1 MEDQEPMTPEGLAS
15 LREELQRLRGPE
27 RTKIS
32 AEIGVAL
39 EHGDLKENAEYHAA
53 KEKQGM
59 MEARIKEL
67 KGLTSHA
74 EVIDISKIA
83 KSDRVIF
90 GATVTL
96 LDLDTDEEK
105 TVRIVGHQEADAKA
119 NKISFRSPIAR
130 SVMGKKEGDEVIIVT
145 PGGKKTVE
153 IMEVEYIG

>member
-1 MEDQEPMTPEGLAS
+1 MEDQEPMTPEGLDS
-15 LREELQRLRGPE
+15 LRKELQRLRGPE

-32 AEIGVAL
+32 EEIGRAL

-59 MEARIKEL
+59 MEARITEL

-96 LDLDTDEEK
+96 LDLDSDEEK
-105 TVRIVGHQEADAKA
+105 TVRIVGHQEADAKLD
-119 NKISFRSPIAR
+119 KISFRSPVAKSII
-130 SVMGKKEGDEVIIVT
+130 GKKEGDEVVIRT
-145 PGGKKTVE
+145 PGGNKTVE

>member
-1 MEDQEPMTPEGLAS
+1 MEDQEPMTPEGLDK
-15 LREELQRLRGPE
+15 LRKELQNLRGPE

-90 GATVTL
+90 GATVTI
-96 LDLDTDEEK
+96 LDLDSDEEK
-105 TVRIVGHQEADAKA
+105 TVRIVGHQEADAKL

-130 SVMGKKEGDEVIIVT
+130 TIMGKKEGDEVVIVT

-153 IMEVEYIG
+153 IMEVQYIG